1 MKIDNFDALIY
12 IKSSKYFG
20 VNEREKS
27 SDIFKMI
34 TGIDVSSGAVVV
46 TKNGSAIFVDGRYTN
61 VAKNSVDVAKFEILN
76 LDIAVITKWIEKK
89 LQKNNKI
96 AYDPKFFTHSIFKKI
111 KNSLSQFCLECIDL
125 ESFFGVTA
133 QKRQLH
139 IYHIDRNY
147 PEDKLSNIYDVIDKN
162 NLDAYLF
169 CDPCTICWVLNIR
182 DFYSKYSLVVFGFLV
197 VTKDHLVT
205 LYIDDLYV
213 EIPKTDI
220 NIKFE
225 CELLS
230 DLKNFDLIGL
240 DESETPSYLRHEKFV
255 HIRNPY
261 VLQKSIK
268 NHIEIRDI
276 KIAAKKDS
284 AAIINSLHWLY
295 SYVSVSSVVELKAVE
310 QMLYFRKLQDGF
322 IGESFP
328 CIAAADENS
337 AMAHYSP
344 NINSNKMIKNILL
357 LDSGG
362 QYKYGTTDI
371 TRTICLNEVSAEQKL
386 FYTLVLKGH
395 IAVANAKVPIGSTGA
410 QLDSLARQYLWSYSC
425 DYDHATGHG
434 IGYLL
439 NVHEG
444 PIAISRSNSVQLHP
458 GMILSNEPAYYKE
471 NDFGIRLENML
482 LVKKEEKSNFL
493 SFETISLVPFDSRF
507 MDKKLLNS
515 DEICWIN
522 AYHNRTIY
530 ELKNYLNE
538 EVFNWLEVYSI
549 LQ

>member
-20 VNEREKS
+20 VNEQEKS
-27 SDIFKMI
+27 SDVFKVI
-34 TGIDVSSGAVVV
+34 TGLDASSGAVVV
-46 TKNGSAIFVDGRYTN
+46 TKNGSAIFVDGRYIN
-61 VAKNSVDVAKFEILN
+61 AARNSVDVAKFEILN
-76 LDIAVITKWIEKK
+76 LDINVIAKWIEKK
-89 LQKNNKI
+89 LKNNSRL
-96 AYDPKFFTHSIFKKI
+96 AYDPKFFTHSFFKKL
-111 KNSLSQFCLECIDL
+111 KNSLSQFSLECIDL
-125 ESFFGVTA
+125 ESFLGVTT

-139 IYHIDRNY
+139 IHHIDRNY

-169 CDPCTICWVLNIR
+169 CDPCTICWALNIR
-182 DFYSKYSLVVFGFLV
+182 DFDSKYSPVVFGFLV
-197 VTKDHLVT
+197 VTKDRSVT

-213 EIPKTDI
+213 EIPKADI
-220 NIKFE
+220 SIKFE
-225 CELLS
+225 RELLD
-230 DLKNFDLIGL
+230 DLKNFELIGL
-240 DESETPSYLRHEKFV
+240 DESEAPSHLRHENFIHVK
-255 HIRNPY
+255 NPC

-268 NHIEIRDI
+268 NQMEINDI
-276 KIAAKKDS
+276 KTAVKKDS
-284 AAIINSLHWLY
+284 AAIINFLHWLY
-295 SYVSVSSVVELKAVE
+295 SCMSASSVSELDVIDR
-310 QMLYFRKLQDGF
+310 MLHFRKLQDGF

-344 NINSNKMIKNILL
+344 SIGSNKIIKNMLL

-395 IAVANAKVPIGSTGA
+395 IVVANAKVPIGSTGA
-410 QLDSLARQYLWSYSC
+410 QLDSLARQYLWNYSC

-444 PIAISRSNSVQLHP
+444 PIAISKSNSVPLHP

-482 LVKKEEKSNFL
+482 LVKEEEKSDFL

-507 MDKKLLNS
+507 MDKKLLND

-522 AYHNRTIY
+522 VYHNRIIY
-530 ELKNYLNE
+530 KLKNYLNE
-538 EVFNWLEVYSI
+538 EVFNWLEAYSI